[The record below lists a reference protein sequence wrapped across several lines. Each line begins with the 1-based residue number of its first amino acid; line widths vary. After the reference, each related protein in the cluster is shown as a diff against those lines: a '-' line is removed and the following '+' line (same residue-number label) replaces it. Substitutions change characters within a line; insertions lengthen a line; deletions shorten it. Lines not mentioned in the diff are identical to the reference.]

1 MTEQQAPPAPA
12 ATDDTGPPGRAAGG
26 IALDIA
32 GAIAGLVLLGI
43 LIDVWT
49 GGKLSGRLTRRLP
62 PPGSSTAQ
70 PPPGPDAG
78 PGGERWGDQ

>member
-1 MTEQQAPPAPA
+1 MTEQQAPPPPA
-12 ATDDTGPPGRAAGG
+12 APPDPDAPPGRNAGG
-26 IALDIA
+26 IALDVA
-32 GAIAGLVLLGI
+32 GAIAGLILLGI

-62 PPGSSTAQ
+62 PPGSSTTQ

-78 PGGERWGDQ
+78 PAGERWGQ